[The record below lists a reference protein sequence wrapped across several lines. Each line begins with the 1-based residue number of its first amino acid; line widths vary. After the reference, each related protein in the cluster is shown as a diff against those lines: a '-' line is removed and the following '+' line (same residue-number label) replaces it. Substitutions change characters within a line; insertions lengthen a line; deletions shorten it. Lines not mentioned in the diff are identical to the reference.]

1 MTKSIQVK
9 DGGDAVVIGL
19 DRLQSEK
26 VPLPAPLIGTIA
38 ARIHSQLNDLPSR
51 GQEFIDFSQSIGSPL
66 LPHQEWLAHH
76 ALKVKPDSRWKHP
89 VVCTVQSRQNGK
101 TFFMKNLILMNLFE
115 WDTKLQIGTAHRLTT
130 SLETFRDLVSTIE
143 SNDGLCKQVKR
154 IRWAHGSEEIETITG
169 NRYMVKAGA
178 AAARG
183 ISKPEVVY
191 LDECREMKDETT
203 WASMRYTMMAATNPQ
218 IWAISSAGDQ
228 HSLILN
234 QLRDRGLASS
244 IGNDDDIGYFEW
256 SSDYGKIDDSPKFW
270 QGVCD
275 ANPAL
280 SRTINPDNI
289 RAVLND
295 PPEVVQ
301 TEVLSRWVATISSA
315 IPMAEFQECGEEDL
329 QLDPEKISWLGLDL
343 SPDRRQASLV
353 IAQKLDSDRF
363 MVKLLHSWTN
373 PISLDDRAVANDI
386 APYCRKYQVEV
397 LAYSKRTA
405 SAVAGR
411 LKPAGIA
418 VTDIDG
424 GLYGQSCDELLGAIT
439 SKRLRWHRHA
449 NQADFVQQISSA
461 VRLPLGD
468 GGWIIGRRASQANV
482 TACVAAALA
491 THFATRPETEIDILV
506 G

>member
-1 MTKSIQVK
+1 
-9 DGGDAVVIGL
+9 
-19 DRLQSEK
+19 
-26 VPLPAPLIGTIA
+26 
-38 ARIHSQLNDLPSR
+38 
-51 GQEFIDFSQSIGSPL
+51 
-66 LPHQEWLAHH
+66 
-76 ALKVKPDSRWKHP
+76 
-89 VVCTVQSRQNGK
+89 
-101 TFFMKNLILMNLFE
+101 
-115 WDTKLQIGTAHRLTT
+115 
-130 SLETFRDLVSTIE
+130 
-143 SNDGLCKQVKR
+143 
-154 IRWAHGSEEIETITG
+154 
-169 NRYMVKAGA
+169 
-178 AAARG
+178 
-183 ISKPEVVY
+183 
-191 LDECREMKDETT
+191 
-203 WASMRYTMMAATNPQ
+203 MRYTMMAATNPQ
-218 IWAISSAGDQ
+218 IWALSSAGDQ

-280 SRTINPDNI
+280 SYTINPDNI

-373 PISLDDRAVANDI
+373 PISLDDRAIANDV

-439 SKRLRWHRHA
+439 SKRLRWHKHP

-461 VRLPLGD
+461 VRLPMGD